1 MEKTSI
7 GLTENAAGVLCYVF
21 GWVSGLIFYLLGL
34 ENKFVRFHA
43 VQSMIVFSGLTLV
56 IFVLTFIPFIGFLLT
71 MLVSAFGFIL
81 GIVLMVKSYQGAMY
95 KLP

>member
-7 GLTENAAGVLCYVF
+7 GLAENVAGVLCYVF
-21 GWVSGLIFYLLGL
+21 GWVSGLIFYLLEL

-71 MLVSAFGFIL
+71 MLISAFGFIL
-81 GIVLMVKSYQGAMY
+81 VIVLMVKAY
-95 KLP
+95 